1 MGLVELIYWKEDKM
15 LRIITDGAADMPEG
29 WGEEYDSF
37 DLGGRQS
44 WTWHGRSGCLSSG
57 RVTIWK

>member
-1 MGLVELIYWKEDKM
+1 M
-15 LRIITDGAADMPEG
+15 LRIITNGAADMPEG
-29 WGEEYDSF
+29 WGEEYVSF